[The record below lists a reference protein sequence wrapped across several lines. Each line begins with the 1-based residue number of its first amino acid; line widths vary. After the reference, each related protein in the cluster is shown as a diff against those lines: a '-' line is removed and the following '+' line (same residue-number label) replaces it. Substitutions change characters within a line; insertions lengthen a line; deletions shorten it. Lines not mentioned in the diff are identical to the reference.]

1 MVTPYSEKQ
10 ETTFLTLSCYNLTNF
25 PRIYKRFSSESIPDM
40 TTLVL
45 FKSVN
50 FVTGLAFLLTGK
62 VVIHPYWSR
71 TILIYACFP
80 GIILISVSFHFK
92 KYPRLI
98 K

>member
-1 MVTPYSEKQ
+1 MVTPYREKQ
-10 ETTFLTLSCYNLTNF
+10 ETAFLTLSRYDLTNF

-50 FVTGLAFLLTGK
+50 FVTGLTFLLIGK
-62 VVIHPYWSR
+62 VIVHPYWSR

-80 GIILISVSFHFK
+80 GIILISVSFRFK